1 MIQTKASRPLNTDKL
16 AMVDRDKAIME
27 AHRALDAIQNL
38 EPELQVAAVNIL
50 FAAYMTRTRLLPQ
63 TSYMMGKRLLEDAQF
78 NRQANASVRSMLD
91 FVGLRVVGDAGTT
104 IS

>member
-1 MIQTKASRPLNTDKL
+1 MIQTQASRPLNTDRL

-50 FAAYMTRTRLLPQ
+50 FAAYMQRTQLLPH
-63 TSYMMGKRLLEDAQF
+63 TSYMMGKRLLEDAAF

-91 FVGLRVVGDAGTT
+91 FVGLRVMGDANTT